1 MHNRDFM
8 DLGRLFD
15 KIFETAE
22 SFSDQFGKFDM
33 NFTKSGEHRDFY
45 SIYPFPPVNTYMSPD
60 KTMVFEFA
68 LAGYNESDI
77 TLQFQGD
84 YMVLD
89 ASAPEQSP
97 VDEDVIFFN
106 RRLKFKPIVGQ
117 KYYVPAD
124 KFDHDSAKAVF
135 KQGILKVSVPPK
147 EDTTNPP
154 GVKIEIVKEDEE

>member
-1 MHNRDFM
+1 
-8 DLGRLFD
+8 
-15 KIFETAE
+15 
-22 SFSDQFGKFDM
+22 
-33 NFTKSGEHRDFY
+33 
-45 SIYPFPPVNTYMSPD
+45 
-60 KTMVFEFA
+60 MVFEFA
-68 LAGYNESDI
+68 LAGYRENDI

-89 ASAPEQSP
+89 ASAPDHPP
-97 VDEDVIFFN
+97 VDDDVIFFN

-135 KQGILKVSVPPK
+135 RQGILRVTVPPK

-154 GVKIEIVKEDEE
+154 GVKIEIVNEDEE